1 MYNWKAKMNDKRNC
15 TKNNNNNNNTNDNN
29 NTTNNNNN
37 KAKKKKKKT
46 KKTLVN
52 CLKTGTFPVLSNQ
65 KNPVNR
71 LLVLC

>member
-1 MYNWKAKMNDKRNC
+1 MIREIVLRI
-15 TKNNNNNNNTNDNN
+15 
-29 NTTNNNNN
+29 TTTTTTTPIIIIIQLIIIIIII
-37 KAKKKKKKT
+37 KPRRRIRQ

>member
-1 MYNWKAKMNDKRNC
+1 MIREIVLRI
-15 TKNNNNNNNTNDNN
+15 
-29 NTTNNNNN
+29 TTTTTTTPIIIIIQLIIIIII
-37 KAKKKKKKT
+37 KPRRRIRQ
-46 KKTLVN
+46 KTLVN